1 MTMKWHGKVLLGLT
15 IITVMVCF
23 LAGTAT
29 ADEYKKFGV
38 RVRGLGIFPDAKAD
52 SALSSLDLDVS
63 EDLTP
68 ELDLEYWFT
77 PYLSTELILGVS
89 RHDITAG
96 SDYVGSTWLLP
107 PTLTLKYHFMP
118 DGKISPY
125 VGAGINYVIPFKE
138 KLNLTND
145 FSIDSSLGWAAQ
157 VGVDLALGNDWYAN
171 LDFKYLNLETE
182 MDIAGTKY
190 DLDLNPLV
198 VGIGVGYRF

>member
-1 MTMKWHGKVLLGLT
+1 MTMKLHGKVLLGV
-15 IITVMVCF
+15 IIIAAMVCF

-38 RVRGLGIFPDAKAD
+38 RIRGLGIFPDAKAD
-52 SALSSLDLDVS
+52 SSLSSLDLDVS
-63 EDLTP
+63 KDLTP

-77 PYLSTELILGVS
+77 SYLSTELILGVS
-89 RHDITAG
+89 KHDITAG
-96 SDYVGSTWLLP
+96 GDSVGSTWLLP
-107 PTLTLKYHFMP
+107 PTLTLKYHFMS
-118 DGKISPY
+118 DNKISPY

-138 KLNLTND
+138 EINLSDD

-171 LDFKYLNLETE
+171 LDLKYLNVETE

-190 DLDLNPLV
+190 DLDLNPTV
-198 VGIGVGYRF
+198 VGVGVGYRF